1 MNESNNMEKQE
12 ILELIQSINKD
23 INNTE
28 NSIDL
33 LYERAALF
41 TKLQEHSKAINDY
54 IAILEVNP
62 SYKDVPVKLDMLKTI
77 VKYVNTDI
85 YASTN
90 TNMDP
95 WM

>member
-1 MNESNNMEKQE
+1 MDRNNNMEKKE
-12 ILELIQSINKD
+12 IQELIQTINKD
-23 INNTE
+23 IDKAD

-54 IAILEVNP
+54 IAILEINP
-62 SYKDVPVKLDMLKTI
+62 SYKDVVVKLDMLKTI
-77 VKYVNTDI
+77 VKFVNTDI